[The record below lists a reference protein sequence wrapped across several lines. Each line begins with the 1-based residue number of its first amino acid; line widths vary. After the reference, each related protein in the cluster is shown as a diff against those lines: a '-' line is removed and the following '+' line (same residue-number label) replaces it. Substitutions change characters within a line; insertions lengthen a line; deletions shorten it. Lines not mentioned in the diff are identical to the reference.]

1 MYGFD
6 TKDVAAAH
14 KCAAYLRQNDF
25 YFTNTAKIRGHE
37 KTGRKQIR
45 VFYDIV
51 LCGVYASLQV
61 RIKRPQIKNI
71 LPLCHKN
78 IIFAYRKM
86 KIQTII
92 DMEKRCFILSAAMLV
107 LLTASSCSGSRKA
120 VAGHE
125 RTVTY
130 MYGGKPHTDITVV
143 SGHSGERGTR
153 VVPVKEFSSICN
165 SGSANVTLRQG
176 TVCRVEIC
184 GNSCAVKEADVSVD
198 NGVLMLK
205 QHSRTCSN
213 TPEYVIYAPGIT
225 RIKNRGRLKI
235 NMENMDTDNLTVENS
250 GLLSAVFGQVRCSGT
265 FAVNNTG
272 QSEKMVFAGIDAG
285 DVRLDNKGILGTS
298 ADNIKCGR
306 LVIDN
311 KGQQKMRGKIN
322 SSGMEVSNIGVIDC
336 NVDIEGRSF
345 KLSNA
350 GQADM
355 QATFK
360 GTEVNVSNT
369 GIGRIS
375 LGVDCDKLNAGNS
388 GQCDLS
394 ISGTADNAVVTGSG
408 IYEIDTR
415 RLNNF

>member
-1 MYGFD
+1 MRGIFTANGF
-6 TKDVAAAH
+6 
-14 KCAAYLRQNDF
+14 C
-25 YFTNTAKIRGHE
+25 FTSTAKIRGYE
-37 KTGRKQIR
+37 KTERKQIR
-45 VFYDIV
+45 AFRDIV
-51 LCGVYASLQV
+51 LCGVDASLQV
-61 RIKRPQIKNI
+61 GRKRPQVKNI

-92 DMEKRCFILSAAMLV
+92 NMGKRCFILSAAMSV
-107 LLTASSCSGSRKA
+107 LLTAPSCSGSKKA
-120 VAGHE
+120 LTCHE

-130 MYGGKPHTDITVV
+130 VYGDKPHTTITVAG
-143 SGHSGERGTR
+143 GHGGERGTR
-153 VVPVKEFSSICN
+153 VVSVKKFSSICN

-184 GNSCAVKEADVSVD
+184 GNACAVRDAEVSVD

-205 QHSRTCSN
+205 QRSRTCSN
-213 TPEYVIYAPGIT
+213 TPEYVIYAPKIT

-235 NMENMDTDNLTVENS
+235 KMEDMDTDNLTVENS
-250 GLLSAVFGQVRCSGT
+250 GLLSAAFGQVRCSGT

-272 QSEKMVFAGIDAG
+272 QSEKLVFAGIDAG
-285 DVRLDNKGILGTS
+285 NVRLDNTGILGAS

-306 LVIDN
+306 LVIEN

-322 SSGMEVSNIGVIDC
+322 SSGMEVSNIGVINC
-336 NVDIEGRSF
+336 NVDVEGKSF
-345 KLSNA
+345 RLSNA

-355 QATFK
+355 TATFK

-394 ISGTADNAVVTGSG
+394 ISGTADKAVVTGSG